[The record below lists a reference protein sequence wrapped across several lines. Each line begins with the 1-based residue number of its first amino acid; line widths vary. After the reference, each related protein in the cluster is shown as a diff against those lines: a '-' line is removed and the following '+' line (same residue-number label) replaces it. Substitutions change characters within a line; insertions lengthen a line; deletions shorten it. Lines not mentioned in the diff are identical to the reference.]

1 MNRIIR
7 YLGTEYKFDYH
18 TAISKLETVF
28 PMESFTEESG
38 NAPTENNVIM
48 NETTPIINTVI
59 MNENAPT
66 INTVI
71 MNETTPV
78 ASLLGIIDEQKIKEE
93 RTDIWKNSHYK
104 HLPGLQSNNIG
115 NVGEMFLGNI
125 CKNANIESDI
135 DGTKT
140 KKIGGGAGDGIIKG
154 KTVEIKTAH
163 CGGNTSYQHEL
174 GEFPWHAE
182 YMAFIDVDP
191 QCVYL
196 TIFPNFT
203 EEQYKNCVKC
213 EPYFPTRSFCWRK
226 KSGAFKLDTTPKL
239 NEQCIL
245 QGNAIKITEETTFE
259 SIGEFI
265 QRIIM

>member
-18 TAISKLETVF
+18 TAISKLEIAF
-28 PMESFTEESG
+28 PMESFTEDTE
-38 NAPTENNVIM
+38 NTPTENNA
-48 NETTPIINTVI
+48 NT
-59 MNENAPT
+59 NENPS
-66 INTVI
+66 IVNNITV
-71 MNETTPV
+71 NADTPV

-125 CKNANIESDI
+125 CKNAKVESDI

-163 CGGNTSYQHEL
+163 CGGNASYQHEL

-245 QGNAIKITEETTFE
+245 QGNTIKITEETTFE